1 MLPFVLKRERNK
13 EIHINLIILHKE
25 TWEGFI

>member
-1 MLPFVLKRERNK
+1 MLPFMLKWKRNK

-25 TWEGFI
+25 TWEGLI